1 MNSSPWK
8 QRPDY
13 ERILFPTDGSRDA
26 RVALLELVPLALL
39 TGATVVVLEV
49 VPGDDDDARSAA
61 TERQRGARRQL
72 EQAGIA
78 GVECVVQHG
87 QPGPAIVSAVEHLGC
102 DVIVMATHG
111 RTGLHRVLLGSVA
124 EYVLRHGPCPILLVP
139 AATRRRSGTS
149 VSGTR
154 P

>member
-1 MNSSPWK
+1 MTGSPWK

-26 RVALLELVPLALL
+26 RVALLELVPLALS
-39 TGATVVVLEV
+39 TGATVVVFEV
-49 VPGDDDDARSAA
+49 VPDDDDAARSAA

-87 QPGPAIVSAVEHLGC
+87 EPGPAIVSAAAQHAC

-111 RTGLHRVLLGSVA
+111 RTGLPRLLLGSVA
-124 EYVLRHGPCPILLVP
+124 EYVLRHAPCPILLVP
-139 AATRRRSGTS
+139 ATTRRRSGTS
-149 VSGTR
+149 VPGAR

>member
-1 MNSSPWK
+1 VTGSPWK
-8 QRPDY
+8 QRPEY

-26 RVALLELVPLALL
+26 RGAVLELVPLALS
-39 TGATVVVLEV
+39 TGATVVVFEV
-49 VPGDDDDARSAA
+49 VPDDDDDARSAA

-72 EQAGIA
+72 EEAGIA

-87 QPGPAIVSAVEHLGC
+87 QPGPAIVAAAELLEC

-139 AATRRRSGTS
+139 AAPRRRSGTS

>member
-1 MNSSPWK
+1 VTGSPWK

-26 RVALLELVPLALL
+26 RVALLELVPLALS
-39 TGATVVVLEV
+39 TGATVVVFEV
-49 VPGDDDDARSAA
+49 VPDDDDDARSAA

-72 EQAGIA
+72 EEAGIA

-87 QPGPAIVSAVEHLGC
+87 QPGPAIVAAAELLEC

-124 EYVLRHGPCPILLVP
+124 EYVLRHAPCPILLVP
-139 AATRRRSGTS
+139 ATTRRRSGTS
-149 VSGTR
+149 VPGAR